1 MTFIKNHK
9 GSIKMNDET
18 KDWGIPTME
27 KVEEMYGVK
36 KQKKEETEKQQTKE
50 ESRTEKLVRLKEQ
63 AKQKRQELDSIY
75 KEIEDSL

>member
-1 MTFIKNHK
+1 
-9 GSIKMNDET
+9 MNDET